1 MMTHWFAWMVAV
13 FSSLAAAA
21 SGEAA
26 DPAVSGGLRVAC
38 VGDSI
43 TAGSGIADRTM
54 TYPAQLARL
63 LGEQWVVKNFGVSG
77 ATMMNSCDKPYQN
90 EGKFREAV
98 EFKPDVVVIKLGT
111 NDTKPHNWKA
121 SAENFTKDSKLLLA
135 AFREANAKVKI
146 FLCTP
151 APAFPENFGIRESVI
166 AAETLPLIR
175 ALATE
180 EKLPLIDL
188 HEALKDHPEFFK
200 DKVHPDAD
208 GAAVIAAKVFE
219 ALTGKAQ

>member
-1 MMTHWFAWMVAV
+1 MRIRLLALVV
-13 FSSLAAAA
+13 GIFSAAAVA
-21 SGEAA
+21 SGEPA
-26 DPAVSGGLRVAC
+26 DPAVSSGVRVAC

-43 TAGSGIADRTM
+43 TEGAGIAERTM
-54 TYPAQLARL
+54 TYPAQLAVL
-63 LGEQWVVKNFGVSG
+63 LGGKWQVENFGVSG
-77 ATMMNSCDKPYQN
+77 ATMMNSGDKPYQK

-98 EFKPDVVVIKLGT
+98 AFKPEVVIIKLGT
-111 NDTKPHNWKA
+111 NDTKPQNWKGA
-121 SAENFTKDSKLLLA
+121 AADFTKDSKQLLA
-135 AFREANAKVKI
+135 AFREANPKVRI

-175 ALATE
+175 ALAAE

-208 GAAVIAAKVFE
+208 GAGVIAAKVFQ
-219 ALTGKAQ
+219 ALTGAAK

>member
-1 MMTHWFAWMVAV
+1 
-13 FSSLAAAA
+13 
-21 SGEAA
+21 
-26 DPAVSGGLRVAC
+26 
-38 VGDSI
+38 
-43 TAGSGIADRTM
+43 M
-54 TYPAQLARL
+54 TYPAQLAVL
-63 LGEQWVVKNFGVSG
+63 LGGKWQVENFGVSG
-77 ATMMNSCDKPYQN
+77 ATMMNSGDKPYQK

-98 EFKPDVVVIKLGT
+98 AFKPEVVIIKLGT
-111 NDTKPHNWKA
+111 NDTKPQNWKGA
-121 SAENFTKDSKLLLA
+121 AADFTKDSKQLLA
-135 AFREANAKVKI
+135 AFREANPKVRI

-175 ALATE
+175 ALAAE

-208 GAAVIAAKVFE
+208 GAGVIAAKVFQ
-219 ALTGKAQ
+219 ALTGAAK